1 MESGSA
7 RPLTLGTAGHID
19 HGKTALVEALTGV
32 NTDRLAEERRRGLS
46 IELGFAELVLRGGR
60 SLGIV
65 DVPGH
70 ERLIR
75 TMAAGA
81 TGMDLFLLVIAADEG
96 VMPQT
101 REHLT
106 VLEALGVRNGVAV
119 LTKCDRAPVEAR
131 ELAREEVSALLPRAP
146 LVEVSAVTGEG
157 LDELRAA
164 LGAVATEVEGERP
177 HPEADGPFPP
187 VLHVDRAFTLHGI
200 GTVVTG
206 TLRSGA
212 VAPGDRV
219 EVLPRGTEAA
229 VRNVQVHGRDIERA
243 VAGQRVALNLR
254 GVRRGDVDRGDTIAA
269 LGSGIRPSYRLDVEL
284 AVPHGT
290 PPIAGKR
297 VQVHH
302 GTRDTPGRVVDLGE
316 RLAQL
321 RLEAPVMPLPGD
333 RVLLRSIA
341 PAGTIGGGLVL
352 DPSPRRHGPGAATR
366 RLQRIR
372 ERGIEA
378 VLAEERQRA
387 EREAVETKKRRAAHG
402 LDEAG
407 GPLDPVARVALAM
420 LEADGAEPRSPRALA
435 EVLRIDPEEAIA
447 ALERVVDAGRAVR
460 VAREVYFAS
469 GALEESRSRVLDLL
483 RGRGQITIAE
493 LRDALGTSRK
503 YAQALLEYLDSTK
516 VTVRQGDRHVL
527 RARDSASPAGAR

>member
-1 MESGSA
+1 MEPGPA

-46 IELGFAELVLRGGR
+46 IELGFAELVLPGGR
-60 SLGIV
+60 SVGIV

-81 TGMDLFLLVIAADEG
+81 TGMDMFLLVVAADEG

-101 REHLT
+101 REHLA
-106 VLEALGVRNGVAV
+106 VLEALGVRRGVAA
-119 LTKCDRAPVEAR
+119 LSKCDRAPVEAR
-131 ELAREEVSALLPRAP
+131 ELAREELGALLPQAP

-164 LGAVATEVEGERP
+164 LEAVAGEVEAEPAHSETDAGLSP
-177 HPEADGPFPP
+177 I
-187 VLHVDRAFTLHGI
+187 LHVDRAFTLHGI

-212 VAPGDRV
+212 IAPGDRV
-219 EVLPRGTEAA
+219 EILPRGVEAA
-229 VRNVQVHGRDIERA
+229 VRNVQVHGRDVERA

-254 GVRRGDVDRGDTIAA
+254 GVRRDDVDRGDAIAA
-269 LGSGIRPSYRLDVEL
+269 RGSEVRPSYRLDVEL
-284 AVPHGT
+284 TAPYGA

-316 RLAQL
+316 GLAQL
-321 RLEAPVMPLPGD
+321 RLEAPAMARPGD
-333 RVLLRSIA
+333 RVLLRTIA
-341 PAGTIGGGLVL
+341 PAGTIGGALVL

-372 ERGIEA
+372 ERGFDA
-378 VLAEERQRA
+378 VLREERRRPGGEGAEVRQR
-387 EREAVETKKRRAAHG
+387 EGTRDVEEGPAPLGAA
-402 LDEAG
+402 
-407 GPLDPVARVALAM
+407 ARIALAT
-420 LEADGAEPRSPRALA
+420 LEADGAAPRSPRALA
-435 EVLRIDPEEAIA
+435 EALRIDPHEAIA
-447 ALERVVDAGRAVR
+447 ALERLVDAGRAVR
-460 VAREVYFAS
+460 VARDVYFAS
-469 GALEESRSRVLDLL
+469 GAIEEFRSRALELL

-527 RARDSASPAGAR
+527 RARRPASRAGSR